1 MTPSLADLHSDDANR
16 QNAAFQSLIAA
27 TREPVDWAY
36 EIWDELLSVLKN
48 GDNRQRAIAAQVLC
62 NLAKSDPEQRMVA
75 ALGPLLETTR
85 DERFVTA
92 RHCLQ
97 ALWKAGVAGD
107 AQRKKLIAGLIKR
120 FRECASEK
128 NCTLIRYDIL
138 ESIRKVYDAGPDESL
153 RTVAEQLI
161 ATETDSKYV
170 KKYKTLWRK

>member
-1 MTPSLADLHSDDANR
+1 MSPSLADLHSDDANR
-16 QNAAFQSLIAA
+16 QNVAFQSLMAA

-36 EIWDELLSVLKN
+36 EVWDELLAVLKN

-107 AQRKKLIAGLIKR
+107 PQRKKLIPGLIKR
-120 FRECASEK
+120 FRECATEK

-153 RTVAEQLI
+153 RAVAEQLI
-161 ATETDSKYV
+161 ATETDAKYV
-170 KKYKTLWRK
+170 KKYRTLWKK